1 MADLFRAFF
10 FKLRKDLTF
19 RITLIVGA
27 ALAFLLMIIFLL
39 IEHFIPE
46 IGGQICTGQTMY
58 LVSFAPTS
66 NFGLAIPINLVTF
79 TVLEFTHG
87 VIRNKIVAGNSKFK
101 IYLGLFLSGL
111 VFALTLLLVYTGLCT
126 LLGTICGGFDSHG
139 IALSG
144 LSSSGVGQVSPEFL
158 GKTLLVAIVTY
169 VSITAFTIF
178 ISTLLR
184 NVGPSIPLIM
194 IPMMVLSIAGPLLI
208 AVNPDI
214 TMTLNYLSP
223 IQVLTNPTLVDNGS
237 GIYQLVISNEALL
250 ATIVSNLVYTGIF
263 FGFGSLIFVK
273 RDVK

>member
-1 MADLFRAFF
+1 MKDLFRAFF

-27 ALAFLLMIIFLL
+27 GLAVLLMVIFLL
-39 IEHFIPE
+39 IEKFVPDIK
-46 IGGQICTGQTMY
+46 GQICTGQTMY

-111 VFALTLLLVYTGLCT
+111 VFALSLLLVYAGLCT
-126 LLGTICGGFDSHG
+126 LLGTICGGFDPNG
-139 IALSG
+139 FALSG
-144 LSSSGVGQVSPEFL
+144 LSASGIGKVSPEFL
-158 GKTLLVAIVTY
+158 GKTLLVAIVVY
-169 VSITAFTIF
+169 ISITAFTIF
-178 ISTLLR
+178 VSTLLR

-194 IPMMVLSIAGPLLI
+194 VPLMFLAIAGPILI
-208 AVNPDI
+208 TVNPDI
-214 TMTLNYLSP
+214 AMTLNYLSP
-223 IQVLTNPTLVDNGS
+223 LQVLINPSFANNGS
-237 GIYQLVISNEALL
+237 GIPQLVISNEALV
-250 ATIVSNLVYTGIF
+250 ATIVSNLLYTGLF